1 MRLAQRRNLV
11 DTWRHIGNLIHTIGP
26 DECAN
31 YIANAGYASA
41 KT

>member
-1 MRLAQRRNLV
+1 MRLAQKRTIE
-11 DTWRHIGNLIHTIGP
+11 DTWRHIGSLVATIGP

-31 YIANAGYASA
+31 YLANAGYASV